1 MWKRFTRLGA
11 PIDESPVLGTAEIAT
26 DVLQSEVVLLGRVLG
41 EARQE
46 GDGVADVDAG
56 DDVGVDQFAEKCTIG
71 EANFS
76 LESAM
81 RGGTFGRTGRE
92 SLEKLGLT
100 GGNRNAGVWVG

>member
-1 MWKRFTRLGA
+1 MGA

-41 EARQE
+41 ETRQE

-76 LESAM
+76 LESTM

-92 SLEKLGLT
+92 GLEKLGLT